1 MFHSA
6 AYKHVPIVQ
15 ENPVEGIRNNVLN
28 TRIICEAAIEE
39 EINNFILISSLIL
52 WTLRD
57 FLLLIICSLVISNIV
72 CNLCN
77 QIQKGL
83 KIPRSLSLFLV
94 LTVISVI
101 VFTIFILVLP
111 PFIKEFNE
119 ILVDIPNGLSKINI
133 LINTNLNKFNV
144 LLYGE
149 QSENVIDIF
158 SLINNVVT
166 IPDASTIAKAI
177 QESFKNLI
185 NIAGN
190 LGSGLLKLIF
200 VLAVSLMISIEPKQ
214 YKENIL
220 LLIPKNYRNKFR
232 NILEKCN
239 IALANWTFSM
249 VISSLSV
256 GLLSLIVLSILDVKY
271 VVSNALIA
279 MVLNIIPN
287 IGPVISGIF
296 PISIAL
302 LDNFWKPLAV
312 LGSYVIIQNIESY
325 IIMPSIMKK
334 KANLLPGL
342 TLISQFGFTFIFG
355 PLGLILSL
363 PLAVVIQVLIK
374 ESFKDI

>member
-1 MFHSA
+1 M
-6 AYKHVPIVQ
+6 
-15 ENPVEGIRNNVLN
+15 
-28 TRIICEAAIEE
+28 
-39 EINNFILISSLIL
+39 
-52 WTLRD
+52 
-57 FLLLIICSLVISNIV
+57 
-72 CNLCN
+72 
-77 QIQKGL
+77 QKGL

-133 LINTNLNKFNV
+133 LINTNLNKFNTIF
-144 LLYGE
+144 YGE

-239 IALANWTFSM
+239 TALANWTFSM

-302 LDNFWKPLAV
+302 LDYFWKPLAV
-312 LGSYVIIQNIESY
+312 LGAYVIILNIESY

-355 PLGLILSL
+355 PLGLIQSL

>member
-1 MFHSA
+1 MNSSSYF
-6 AYKHVPIVQ
+6 KLVV
-15 ENPVEGIRNNVLN
+15 
-28 TRIICEAAIEE
+28 
-39 EINNFILISSLIL
+39 ILITLLIV
-52 WTLRD
+52 WILRD

-72 CNLCN
+72 CNLSN

-83 KIPRSLSLFLV
+83 KIPRSISLFLV
-94 LTVISVI
+94 LAVISVI
-101 VFTIFILVLP
+101 IFTIFILVLP

-133 LINTNLNKFNV
+133 LINTNLNKFNS

-158 SLINNVVT
+158 SLLNNVVT

-256 GLLSLIVLSILDVKY
+256 GLLSLIVLSILNVKY

-312 LGSYVIIQNIESY
+312 LGAYVIIQNIESY

>member
-1 MFHSA
+1 M
-6 AYKHVPIVQ
+6 
-15 ENPVEGIRNNVLN
+15 
-28 TRIICEAAIEE
+28 
-39 EINNFILISSLIL
+39 
-52 WTLRD
+52 
-57 FLLLIICSLVISNIV
+57 
-72 CNLCN
+72 
-77 QIQKGL
+77 QKGL

-101 VFTIFILVLP
+101 IFTIFILVLP

-133 LINTNLNKFNV
+133 LINTNLNKFNTIF
-144 LLYGE
+144 YGE

-177 QESFKNLI
+177 QESLKNLI

-302 LDNFWKPLAV
+302 QDNFWKPLAV

>member
-1 MFHSA
+1 MNSSSYF
-6 AYKHVPIVQ
+6 KLVV
-15 ENPVEGIRNNVLN
+15 
-28 TRIICEAAIEE
+28 
-39 EINNFILISSLIL
+39 ILITLLIV

-83 KIPRSLSLFLV
+83 KIPRPLSLFLV

-133 LINTNLNKFNV
+133 LINTNLNKFNS
-144 LLYGE
+144 LFYGE

-166 IPDASTIAKAI
+166 IPDVSTIAKAI

-190 LGSGLLKLIF
+190 LGSGLLRLIF

-214 YKENIL
+214 YKENVL

>member
-1 MFHSA
+1 MNSSSYF
-6 AYKHVPIVQ
+6 KLVV
-15 ENPVEGIRNNVLN
+15 
-28 TRIICEAAIEE
+28 
-39 EINNFILISSLIL
+39 ILITLLIV

-83 KIPRSLSLFLV
+83 KIPRPLSLFIV

-133 LINTNLNKFNV
+133 LINTNLNKFNS
-144 LLYGE
+144 LFYGE

-166 IPDASTIAKAI
+166 IPDVSTIAKAI

-190 LGSGLLKLIF
+190 LGSGLLRLIF

-312 LGSYVIIQNIESY
+312 LGAYVIIQNIESY

>member
-1 MFHSA
+1 
-6 AYKHVPIVQ
+6 
-15 ENPVEGIRNNVLN
+15 LN
-28 TRIICEAAIEE
+28 SSSY
-39 EINNFILISSLIL
+39 FKLLVILITSLIL

-83 KIPRSLSLFLV
+83 KIPRPLSLFLV
-94 LTVISVI
+94 LTFISVI

-133 LINTNLNKFNV
+133 LINTNLNKFNS
-144 LLYGE
+144 LFYGE

-158 SLINNVVT
+158 SLINNIVT
-166 IPDASTIAKAI
+166 IPDVSTIAKAI

-232 NILEKCN
+232 NILENCN

-256 GLLSLIVLSILDVKY
+256 GILSLIVLSILDVKY

-312 LGSYVIIQNIESY
+312 LGAYVIIQNIESY

-342 TLISQFGFTFIFG
+342 T
-355 PLGLILSL
+355 
-363 PLAVVIQVLIK
+363 
-374 ESFKDI
+374 

>member
-1 MFHSA
+1 MSSSSYF
-6 AYKHVPIVQ
+6 KLVV
-15 ENPVEGIRNNVLN
+15 
-28 TRIICEAAIEE
+28 
-39 EINNFILISSLIL
+39 ILITSLIV

-83 KIPRSLSLFLV
+83 KIPRPLSLFLV

-133 LINTNLNKFNV
+133 LINSNLNKFNI

-239 IALANWTFSM
+239 TALANWTFSM

-256 GLLSLIVLSILDVKY
+256 GILSLIVLSILDVKY

-287 IGPVISGIF
+287 IGPVISGLF

-312 LGSYVIIQNIESY
+312 LGAYVIIQNIESY

>member
-1 MFHSA
+1 MNSSSYF
-6 AYKHVPIVQ
+6 KLVV
-15 ENPVEGIRNNVLN
+15 
-28 TRIICEAAIEE
+28 
-39 EINNFILISSLIL
+39 ILITLLIV

-83 KIPRSLSLFLV
+83 KIPRSISLFLV
-94 LTVISVI
+94 LAVISVI
-101 VFTIFILVLP
+101 IFTIFILVLP

-133 LINTNLNKFNV
+133 LINTNLNKFNS
-144 LLYGE
+144 LFYGE

-166 IPDASTIAKAI
+166 IPDVSTIAKAI

-190 LGSGLLKLIF
+190 LGSGLLRLIF

-214 YKENIL
+214 YKENVL

-312 LGSYVIIQNIESY
+312 LGAYVIIQNIESY

>member
-1 MFHSA
+1 MSSSSYF
-6 AYKHVPIVQ
+6 KLVV
-15 ENPVEGIRNNVLN
+15 
-28 TRIICEAAIEE
+28 
-39 EINNFILISSLIL
+39 ILITSLIV

-83 KIPRSLSLFLV
+83 KIPRPLSLFFV

-133 LINTNLNKFNV
+133 LINTNLNKFNS

-312 LGSYVIIQNIESY
+312 LGAYVIIQNIESY

>member
-1 MFHSA
+1 MSSPSYF
-6 AYKHVPIVQ
+6 KLVV
-15 ENPVEGIRNNVLN
+15 
-28 TRIICEAAIEE
+28 
-39 EINNFILISSLIL
+39 ILITSLII

-94 LTVISVI
+94 LIVIAVI

-133 LINTNLNKFNV
+133 LINTNLNKLNNV
-144 LLYGE
+144 FYGE
-149 QSENVIDIF
+149 KSENVIDIF
-158 SLINNVVT
+158 NLINNIVT
-166 IPDASTIAKAI
+166 IPDVSTIAKAI

-279 MVLNIIPN
+279 MVLNVIPN

-334 KANLLPGL
+334 KANILPGL

>member
-1 MFHSA
+1 M
-6 AYKHVPIVQ
+6 
-15 ENPVEGIRNNVLN
+15 
-28 TRIICEAAIEE
+28 
-39 EINNFILISSLIL
+39 
-52 WTLRD
+52 
-57 FLLLIICSLVISNIV
+57 
-72 CNLCN
+72 
-77 QIQKGL
+77 QKGL

-133 LINTNLNKFNV
+133 LINTNLNKFNS
-144 LLYGE
+144 LFYGE

-312 LGSYVIIQNIESY
+312 LGAYVIIQNVESY

>member
-1 MFHSA
+1 MSSSSYF
-6 AYKHVPIVQ
+6 KLLV
-15 ENPVEGIRNNVLN
+15 
-28 TRIICEAAIEE
+28 
-39 EINNFILISSLIL
+39 ILITSLII

-72 CNLCN
+72 CNLSN

-83 KIPRSLSLFLV
+83 KIPRSISLFLV

-101 VFTIFILVLP
+101 IFSIFILVLP

-133 LINTNLNKFNV
+133 LINTNLNKFNS
-144 LLYGE
+144 LFYGE

-166 IPDASTIAKAI
+166 IPDVSTIAKAI

-239 IALANWTFSM
+239 TALANWTFSM
-249 VISSLSV
+249 VISSVSV

-312 LGSYVIIQNIESY
+312 LGAYVIIQNIESY

-334 KANLLPGL
+334 KANLLTGL

>member
-1 MFHSA
+1 LSSSSYF
-6 AYKHVPIVQ
+6 KLVV
-15 ENPVEGIRNNVLN
+15 
-28 TRIICEAAIEE
+28 
-39 EINNFILISSLIL
+39 ILITSLIV

-83 KIPRSLSLFLV
+83 KIPRPLSLFLV

-111 PFIKEFNE
+111 PFIKELNE

-133 LINTNLNKFNV
+133 LINTNLNKLNNLF
-144 LLYGE
+144 YGE
-149 QSENVIDIF
+149 KSENVIDIF
-158 SLINNVVT
+158 NLINNVVT
-166 IPDASTIAKAI
+166 IPDVSTIAKAI

-312 LGSYVIIQNIESY
+312 LGAYVIIQNIESY

>member
-1 MFHSA
+1 MSSSSYF
-6 AYKHVPIVQ
+6 KLVV
-15 ENPVEGIRNNVLN
+15 
-28 TRIICEAAIEE
+28 
-39 EINNFILISSLIL
+39 ILITSLIV

-83 KIPRSLSLFLV
+83 KIPRPLSLFLV

-133 LINTNLNKFNV
+133 LINTNLNKFNF

-239 IALANWTFSM
+239 TALANWTFSM

-256 GLLSLIVLSILDVKY
+256 GILSLIVLSILDVKY

-312 LGSYVIIQNIESY
+312 LGAYVIIQNIESY

>member
-1 MFHSA
+1 MSSSSYFNL
-6 AYKHVPIVQ
+6 IV
-15 ENPVEGIRNNVLN
+15 
-28 TRIICEAAIEE
+28 
-39 EINNFILISSLIL
+39 ILIASLII

-77 QIQKGL
+77 QIQKSL
-83 KIPRSLSLFLV
+83 KIPRPLSLFLV

-101 VFTIFILVLP
+101 VITIFILVLP

-144 LLYGE
+144 LIYGE

-232 NILEKCN
+232 NILEKSN
-239 IALANWTFSM
+239 TALANWTFSM

-302 LDNFWKPLAV
+302 LDNFWKPLVV
-312 LGSYVIIQNIESY
+312 LGAYVIIQNIESY

>member
-1 MFHSA
+1 MNSSF
-6 AYKHVPIVQ
+6 YFKFTVIL
-15 ENPVEGIRNNVLN
+15 I
-28 TRIICEAAIEE
+28 T
-39 EINNFILISSLIL
+39 ILIS

-72 CNLCN
+72 CNLCD
-77 QIQKGL
+77 QLQKRL
-83 KIPRSLSLFLV
+83 KLPRLISLF
-94 LTVISVI
+94 TVISI
-101 VFTIFILVLP
+101 ISFIIFTILFLVLP

-119 ILVDIPNGLSKINI
+119 LLLDIPNGLSKINI
-133 LINTNLNKFNV
+133 LLNTNINKFNSIY
-144 LLYGE
+144 LGE
-149 QSENVIDIF
+149 QSENVIDVF
-158 SLINNVVT
+158 SLINNIFP
-166 IPDASTIAKAI
+166 IPDVGSIAKAI
-177 QESFKNLI
+177 QESLINLI

-190 LGSGLLKLIF
+190 LGSGLIRIIF
-200 VLAVSLMISIEPKQ
+200 VLVVSLMISIEPKQ
-214 YKENIL
+214 YKENVLII
-220 LLIPKNYRNKFR
+220 IPKSYRNKFR
-232 NILEKCN
+232 NTLDKCN

-279 MVLNIIPN
+279 MILNIIPN

-312 LGSYVIIQNIESY
+312 LGAYILIQNIESY

-334 KANLLPGL
+334 RTNLLPGL
-342 TLISQFGFTFIFG
+342 TLISQFGFTYIFG

-374 ESFKDI
+374 EAINEKQ

>member
-1 MFHSA
+1 LSSSSYF
-6 AYKHVPIVQ
+6 KLVV
-15 ENPVEGIRNNVLN
+15 
-28 TRIICEAAIEE
+28 
-39 EINNFILISSLIL
+39 ILITSLIL

-57 FLLLIICSLVISNIV
+57 FILLIICSLVISNIV

-77 QIQKGL
+77 QMQKGL

-133 LINTNLNKFNV
+133 LINTNLNKFNS
-144 LLYGE
+144 LFYGE

-158 SLINNVVT
+158 GLINNVVT

-177 QESFKNLI
+177 QESFRNLI

-239 IALANWTFSM
+239 TALANWTFSM

-312 LGSYVIIQNIESY
+312 LGAYVIIQNIESY

-334 KANLLPGL
+334 KANVLPGL

>member
-1 MFHSA
+1 M
-6 AYKHVPIVQ
+6 
-15 ENPVEGIRNNVLN
+15 
-28 TRIICEAAIEE
+28 
-39 EINNFILISSLIL
+39 
-52 WTLRD
+52 
-57 FLLLIICSLVISNIV
+57 
-72 CNLCN
+72 
-77 QIQKGL
+77 QKGL

-94 LTVISVI
+94 LAVISVI

-133 LINTNLNKFNV
+133 LINTNLNKLNNLF
-144 LLYGE
+144 YGE
-149 QSENVIDIF
+149 KSENVIDIF
-158 SLINNVVT
+158 NLINNVVT
-166 IPDASTIAKAI
+166 IPDVSTIAKAV

-190 LGSGLLKLIF
+190 LGSGLLRLIF

-214 YKENIL
+214 YKENVL

-312 LGSYVIIQNIESY
+312 LGAYVIIQNIESY

-374 ESFKDI
+374 ESFKDL

>member
-1 MFHSA
+1 MSSSSYF
-6 AYKHVPIVQ
+6 KLVV
-15 ENPVEGIRNNVLN
+15 
-28 TRIICEAAIEE
+28 
-39 EINNFILISSLIL
+39 ILITSLIV

-83 KIPRSLSLFLV
+83 KIPRPLSLFLV

-133 LINTNLNKFNV
+133 LINTNLNKFNK
-144 LLYGE
+144 LFYGE
-149 QSENVIDIF
+149 QSENFLDIF
-158 SLINNVVT
+158 SLIDNVVT

-177 QESFKNLI
+177 QESLKNLI

-200 VLAVSLMISIEPKQ
+200 VLVVSLMISIEPKQ

-271 VVSNALIA
+271 VLSNALIA
-279 MVLNIIPN
+279 MVLNVIPN
-287 IGPVISGIF
+287 IGPVISGVF

-302 LDNFWKPLAV
+302 LDNFWKPIAV
-312 LGSYVIIQNIESY
+312 LGAYVIIQNIESY

-374 ESFKDI
+374 ESIKDI

>member
-1 MFHSA
+1 
-6 AYKHVPIVQ
+6 
-15 ENPVEGIRNNVLN
+15 
-28 TRIICEAAIEE
+28 
-39 EINNFILISSLIL
+39 
-52 WTLRD
+52 
-57 FLLLIICSLVISNIV
+57 
-72 CNLCN
+72 
-77 QIQKGL
+77 L
-83 KIPRSLSLFLV
+83 KIPRSISLFLV
-94 LTVISVI
+94 LAVISVI
-101 VFTIFILVLP
+101 IFTIFILVLP

-133 LINTNLNKFNV
+133 LINTNLNKFNN
-144 LLYGE
+144 LFYGE

-312 LGSYVIIQNIESY
+312 LGAYVIIQNIESY
-325 IIMPSIMKK
+325 ILMPSIMKK

>member
-1 MFHSA
+1 MNSSSYF
-6 AYKHVPIVQ
+6 KLVV
-15 ENPVEGIRNNVLN
+15 
-28 TRIICEAAIEE
+28 
-39 EINNFILISSLIL
+39 ILITLLIV

-57 FLLLIICSLVISNIV
+57 FLLLIICSLVIANIV
-72 CNLCN
+72 CNLSN

-83 KIPRSLSLFLV
+83 KIPRSISLCLV
-94 LTVISVI
+94 LVVISVI
-101 VFTIFILVLP
+101 IFTIFILVLP

-133 LINTNLNKFNV
+133 LINTNLNKFNS
-144 LLYGE
+144 LFYGE

-166 IPDASTIAKAI
+166 IPDVSTIAKAI

-190 LGSGLLKLIF
+190 LGSGLLRLIF

-214 YKENIL
+214 YKENVL

-325 IIMPSIMKK
+325 IIMPSIMKR

>member
-1 MFHSA
+1 MNSSSYF
-6 AYKHVPIVQ
+6 KLVV
-15 ENPVEGIRNNVLN
+15 
-28 TRIICEAAIEE
+28 
-39 EINNFILISSLIL
+39 ILITLLIV
-52 WTLRD
+52 WILRD
-57 FLLLIICSLVISNIV
+57 FILLIICSLVISNIV
-72 CNLCN
+72 CNLSN

-83 KIPRSLSLFLV
+83 KIPRSISLFLV

-101 VFTIFILVLP
+101 IFTIFILVLP

-133 LINTNLNKFNV
+133 LINTNLNKFNS
-144 LLYGE
+144 LFYGE

-166 IPDASTIAKAI
+166 IPDVSTIAKAI

-190 LGSGLLKLIF
+190 LGSGLLRLIF

-214 YKENIL
+214 YKENVL

>member
-1 MFHSA
+1 MNSSSYF
-6 AYKHVPIVQ
+6 KLVV
-15 ENPVEGIRNNVLN
+15 
-28 TRIICEAAIEE
+28 
-39 EINNFILISSLIL
+39 ILITLLIV

-72 CNLCN
+72 CNLSN

-83 KIPRSLSLFLV
+83 KIPRSISLFLV

-101 VFTIFILVLP
+101 IFSIFILVLP

-133 LINTNLNKFNV
+133 LINTNLNKFNS
-144 LLYGE
+144 LFYGE

-166 IPDASTIAKAI
+166 IPDVSTIAKAI

-190 LGSGLLKLIF
+190 LGSGLLRLIF

-214 YKENIL
+214 YKENVL

-232 NILEKCN
+232 KILEKCN

>member
-1 MFHSA
+1 M
-6 AYKHVPIVQ
+6 
-15 ENPVEGIRNNVLN
+15 
-28 TRIICEAAIEE
+28 
-39 EINNFILISSLIL
+39 
-52 WTLRD
+52 
-57 FLLLIICSLVISNIV
+57 
-72 CNLCN
+72 
-77 QIQKGL
+77 QKGL

-133 LINTNLNKFNV
+133 LINTNLNKFNN
-144 LLYGE
+144 LFYGE
-149 QSENVIDIF
+149 QSENFLDIF
-158 SLINNVVT
+158 SLIDNVVT

-177 QESFKNLI
+177 QESLKNLI

-200 VLAVSLMISIEPKQ
+200 VLVVSLMISIEPKQ

-256 GLLSLIVLSILDVKY
+256 GILSLIVLSILDVKY

-312 LGSYVIIQNIESY
+312 LGAYVIIQNIESY

>member
-1 MFHSA
+1 M
-6 AYKHVPIVQ
+6 
-15 ENPVEGIRNNVLN
+15 
-28 TRIICEAAIEE
+28 
-39 EINNFILISSLIL
+39 
-52 WTLRD
+52 
-57 FLLLIICSLVISNIV
+57 
-72 CNLCN
+72 
-77 QIQKGL
+77 QKGL

-239 IALANWTFSM
+239 TALANWTFSM

-312 LGSYVIIQNIESY
+312 LGAYVIIQNIESY

-374 ESFKDI
+374 ESLKDI

>member
-1 MFHSA
+1 MNSSSYF
-6 AYKHVPIVQ
+6 KLVV
-15 ENPVEGIRNNVLN
+15 
-28 TRIICEAAIEE
+28 
-39 EINNFILISSLIL
+39 ILITLLIV

-72 CNLCN
+72 CNLSN

-83 KIPRSLSLFLV
+83 KIPRSISLFLV
-94 LTVISVI
+94 LAVISVI
-101 VFTIFILVLP
+101 IFTIFILVLP

-119 ILVDIPNGLSKINI
+119 IL
-133 LINTNLNKFNV
+133 
-144 LLYGE
+144 
-149 QSENVIDIF
+149 

-166 IPDASTIAKAI
+166 IPDVSTIAKAI

-190 LGSGLLKLIF
+190 LGSGLLRLIF

-214 YKENIL
+214 YKENVL

>member
-1 MFHSA
+1 M
-6 AYKHVPIVQ
+6 
-15 ENPVEGIRNNVLN
+15 
-28 TRIICEAAIEE
+28 
-39 EINNFILISSLIL
+39 
-52 WTLRD
+52 
-57 FLLLIICSLVISNIV
+57 
-72 CNLCN
+72 
-77 QIQKGL
+77 QKGL
-83 KIPRSLSLFLV
+83 RIPRWLSLFLV

-133 LINTNLNKFNV
+133 LINTNLNKFNS
-144 LLYGE
+144 LFYGE

-312 LGSYVIIQNIESY
+312 LGAYVIIQNIESY

>member
-1 MFHSA
+1 M
-6 AYKHVPIVQ
+6 
-15 ENPVEGIRNNVLN
+15 
-28 TRIICEAAIEE
+28 
-39 EINNFILISSLIL
+39 
-52 WTLRD
+52 
-57 FLLLIICSLVISNIV
+57 
-72 CNLCN
+72 
-77 QIQKGL
+77 QKGL
-83 KIPRSLSLFLV
+83 KIPRLLSLFLV
-94 LTVISVI
+94 LSVISVI

-133 LINTNLNKFNV
+133 LINTNLNKLNNLF
-144 LLYGE
+144 YGGE
-149 QSENVIDIF
+149 SENVIDIF
-158 SLINNVVT
+158 NLINNVVP
-166 IPDASTIAKAI
+166 IPDAATIAKAI

-220 LLIPKNYRNKFR
+220 LLIPKSYRNKFR
-232 NILEKCN
+232 NIMEKSN

-312 LGSYVIIQNIESY
+312 LGAYVIIQNIESY